1 MRETRKE
8 KRELRE
14 PRYKSQETRAKACP
28 DEYRGNKNQETKPLS
43 MNIGE
48 IRTEMGEPR
57 DEKREPRFENL
68 EPRTKACPDEFRRT
82 KMGEL
87 RGRTESLES

>member
-1 MRETRKE
+1 
-8 KRELRE
+8 
-14 PRYKSQETRAKACP
+14 
-28 DEYRGNKNQETKPLS
+28 

-57 DEKREPRFENL
+57 DEKRKPRFENL
-68 EPRTKACPDEFRRT
+68 DPRNKACPDEYRRI
-82 KMGEL
+82 KMGEP

>member
-1 MRETRKE
+1 MRV
-8 KRELRE
+8 KRA
-14 PRYKSQETRAKACP
+14 KIQDTRAKACP
-28 DEYRGNKNQETKPLS
+28 DEYRGNKSQETRVKKQETKPLS

-48 IRTEMGEPR
+48 IRTKMGEPR

-68 EPRTKACPDEFRRT
+68 DIRNKACPDEYRRT